1 MRVMTFNVL
10 CAGRKEHQWCR
21 RQPLVRDVIK
31 KYLPDF
37 FGIQEAHYGWM
48 KYLSGQLKDMYTYVG
63 VGKDDGINGG
73 EFSPVFYRKDKYK
86 VLERLDF
93 WLSETPDKP
102 SIGWDATENRTCSGA
117 LFENTETGECVAVF
131 NTHLDHIG
139 AIAQKKGAELILENL
154 KKYDNIKTVL
164 MGDFNV
170 TPDSE
175 IYSIFTKGGFDD
187 ARTIARESDNI
198 NSFHLFGSAS
208 KMIDFVF
215 VKNINNVSKVIT
227 ATDMPDRKYP
237 SDHYPV
243 VAEVE

>member
-1 MRVMTFNVL
+1 MRAMTFNVL
-10 CAGRKEHQWCR
+10 CAGRNEHQWCR

-31 KYLPDF
+31 TYMPDF

-48 KYLSGQLKDMYTYVG
+48 KYLAGQLKEFYAFVG
-63 VGKDDGINGG
+63 VGKDDGKNGG
-73 EFSPVFYRKDKYK
+73 EFSPVFYRKDKFT

-93 WLSETPDKP
+93 WLSETPETA
-102 SIGWDATENRTCSGA
+102 SLGWDAAENRTCSGA
-117 LFENTETGECVAVF
+117 LFENIETGEKIAVF

-139 AIAQKKGAELILENL
+139 EVAQHKGAELILENL

-175 IYSIFTKGGFDD
+175 IYKIFIDGGFCD
-187 ARTIARESDNI
+187 ARTVADESDDI
-198 NSFHLFGSAS
+198 NSFHWFGGSS

-215 VKNINNVSKVIT
+215 VKNIKNVSKVKT
-227 ATDMPDRKYP
+227 ATDRPEGRYP

-243 VAEVE
+243 VADFE

>member
-31 KYLPDF
+31 KHMPDF

-48 KYLSGQLKDMYTYVG
+48 KYLSGQLKEFYDYVG

-86 VLERLDF
+86 VIERLDF

-102 SIGWDATENRTCSGA
+102 SLGWDGAENRTCSGA
-117 LFENTETGECVAVF
+117 LFESIETGENVAVF

-139 AIAQKKGAELILENL
+139 EVAQHKGAELILANL

-170 TPDSE
+170 TPESE

-187 ARTIARESDNI
+187 SRTIARESDDI
-198 NSFHLFGSAS
+198 NSFHWFGGSS

-215 VKNINNVSKVIT
+215 VKNIKNVSKVIT
-227 ATDMPDRKYP
+227 ATDMPDGKYP

-243 VAEVE
+243 VADTE

>member
-1 MRVMTFNVL
+1 MRAMTFNVL
-10 CAGRKEHQWCR
+10 CAGRNEHQWCR

-31 KYLPDF
+31 TYMPDF

-48 KYLSGQLKDMYTYVG
+48 KYLAGQLKEFYTYVG
-63 VGKDDGINGG
+63 VGKDDGLNGG
-73 EFSPVFYRKDKYK
+73 EFSPVFYRKDKFT

-93 WLSETPDKP
+93 WLSETPEKP
-102 SIGWDATENRTCSGA
+102 SLGWDSAENRTCSGA
-117 LFENTETGECVAVF
+117 LFESLETGGKIAVF
-131 NTHLDHIG
+131 NTHLDHVG
-139 AIAQKKGAELILENL
+139 EVAQHKGAELILENL

-175 IYSIFTKGGFDD
+175 IYKIFIKGGFCD
-187 ARTIARESDNI
+187 ARTVAAESDDI
-198 NSFHLFGSAS
+198 NSFHWFGGSS

-215 VKNINNVSKVIT
+215 IKNIKNVSKVKT
-227 ATDMPDRKYP
+227 ATDRPDGRYP

-243 VAEVE
+243 VADFE

>member
-1 MRVMTFNVL
+1 MRAMTFNVL
-10 CAGRKEHQWCR
+10 CAGRNEHQWCR

-31 KYLPDF
+31 TYMPDF

-48 KYLSGQLKDMYTYVG
+48 KYLAGQLKEFYGFVG
-63 VGKDDGINGG
+63 VGKDDGKNGG
-73 EFSPVFYRKDKYK
+73 EFSPVFYRKDKFT

-93 WLSETPDKP
+93 WLSETPENP
-102 SIGWDATENRTCSGA
+102 GPGWDAAENRTCSGA
-117 LFENTETGECVAVF
+117 LFESIETGKKIAVF

-139 AIAQKKGAELILENL
+139 EVAQHKGAELILENL

-175 IYSIFTKGGFDD
+175 IYKIFIDGGFCD
-187 ARTIARESDNI
+187 ARTVADESDDI
-198 NSFHLFGSAS
+198 NSFHWFGGSS

-215 VKNINNVSKVIT
+215 VKNIKNVSKVKT
-227 ATDMPDRKYP
+227 ATDRPEGRYP

-243 VAEVE
+243 VADFE

>member
-1 MRVMTFNVL
+1 MRIMTFNVL

-48 KYLSGQLKDMYTYVG
+48 KYLSGQLKENYSYVG
-63 VGKDDGINGG
+63 IGKDDGRNGG
-73 EFSPVFYRKDKYK
+73 EFSPVFYRNDKYK
-86 VLERLDF
+86 VIERLDF
-93 WLSETPDKP
+93 WLSATPDEP
-102 SIGWDATENRTCSGA
+102 SLGWDGAENRTCSGA
-117 LFENTETGECVAVF
+117 LFENIETSEKTAVF

-139 AIAQKKGAELILENL
+139 AEAQRKGAELILENL

-175 IYSIFTKGGFDD
+175 IYSIFTSGGFDD
-187 ARTIARESDNI
+187 ARTIAENSDNI
-198 NSFHLFGSAS
+198 NSFHCFGNSS

-215 VKNINNVSKVIT
+215 VRNIKKVSKVIT
-227 ATDMPDRKYP
+227 ATDMPGGKYP

-243 VAEVE
+243 VADIE

>member
-1 MRVMTFNVL
+1 MRTMTFNVL
-10 CAGRKEHQWCR
+10 CAGRNEHQWCR

-31 KYLPDF
+31 AYMPDF
-37 FGIQEAHYGWM
+37 FGIQEAHFGWM
-48 KYLSGQLKDMYTYVG
+48 KYLSGQLKDFYAYVG
-63 VGKDDGINGG
+63 VGKDDGRNGG

-93 WLSETPDKP
+93 WLSETPEKV
-102 SIGWDATENRTCSGA
+102 SIGWDAEENRTCSGA
-117 LFENTETGECVAVF
+117 LFECLETGGKIAVF

-139 AIAQKKGAELILENL
+139 EVAQHKGAKLILEKL

-170 TPDSE
+170 TPDSG
-175 IYSIFTKGGFDD
+175 IYEIFTSGGFDD
-187 ARTIARESDNI
+187 ARTIAAESDDI
-198 NSFHLFGSAS
+198 NSFHLFGNAS

-215 VKNINNVSKVIT
+215 VKNIKNVSKVKT
-227 ATDMPDRKYP
+227 ATDMPDGRYP

-243 VAEVE
+243 VADFE

>member
-21 RQPLVRDVIK
+21 RQPLVRDVISD
-31 KYLPDF
+31 YMPDF
-37 FGIQEAHYGWM
+37 FGIQEAHYGWI
-48 KYLSGQLKDMYTYVG
+48 KYLSGQLKDFYAYVG
-63 VGKDDGINGG
+63 IGKDDGINGG

-86 VLERLDF
+86 VLENLDF
-93 WLSETPDKP
+93 WLSETPEKP
-102 SIGWDATENRTCSGA
+102 SLGWDGAENRTCSGA
-117 LFENTETGECVAVF
+117 LFENIETGEPVAVF

-139 AIAQKKGAELILENL
+139 EVSQRKGAELILEKL

-164 MGDFNV
+164 MGDFNI

-175 IYSIFTKGGFDD
+175 IYSIFINGGFDD
-187 ARTIARESDNI
+187 ARTVARKSDNI

-227 ATDMPDRKYP
+227 ATDMPDGREP
-237 SDHYPV
+237 T
-243 VAEVE
+243 E